1 MSAAVFGVSC
11 VFAVV
16 VAVVDGVRFLFGGFL
31 GVLGGV
37 GDVVWLGLEV
47 VGMGMEL
54 ILSPWSVLEAAVWA
68 RLGLV
73 VMGRGCL
80 WECISCVRVRS
91 ACA

>member
-1 MSAAVFGVSC
+1 MSAAVFGVPR
-11 VFAVV
+11 VVVVAAVV
-16 VAVVDGVRFLFGGFL
+16 VGGVRFLFGGFL

-54 ILSPWSVLEAAVWA
+54 ILNPWSVLEAAVWA

>member
-1 MSAAVFGVSC
+1 MSAVVFGVPC

-16 VAVVDGVRFLFGGFL
+16 VVVVDGVRFLFGGFL

-54 ILSPWSVLEAAVWA
+54 ISNPWSALEAAVEA
-68 RLGLV
+68 
-73 VMGRGCL
+73 
-80 WECISCVRVRS
+80 
-91 ACA
+91 